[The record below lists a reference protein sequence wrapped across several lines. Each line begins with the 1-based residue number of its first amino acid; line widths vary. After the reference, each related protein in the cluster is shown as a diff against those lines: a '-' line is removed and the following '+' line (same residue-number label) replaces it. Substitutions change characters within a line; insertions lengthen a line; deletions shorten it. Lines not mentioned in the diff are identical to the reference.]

1 MATEVCWGW
10 HGVYRRRPWAASGM
24 RVEAAVFVPAA
35 VVQQQPQTSEGTE
48 APLLPPRVS
57 KELSASSPEFV
68 PGVPLAGGADGPT
81 PEGHDGSE
89 SATVAVEGY
98 GHMMPAGRC
107 LLGNDSYTYMD
118 PREFFTPVLLD
129 TISTE
134 HGTLQVQGQRLCWE
148 LAEAVDELLQVPRGS
163 CRESPWF
170 GVAGVRLQLTFFPT
184 GTGLTDAADSAVALQ
199 SDEKTKLKFQ
209 LFLNQKTSGMKVMLG
224 KKFSCDFR
232 QPQAGGDAKVA
243 VGIEVHENLMHSWFG

>member
-1 MATEVCWGW
+1 
-10 HGVYRRRPWAASGM
+10 M
-24 RVEAAVFVPAA
+24 RVEAAEFVPAA
-35 VVQQQPQTSEGTE
+35 AVQQQPQTSESIE
-48 APLLPPRVS
+48 APLLPSQVS

-68 PGVPLAGGADGPT
+68 PGAPLEGWVENNGLSKHIKSSADYGGDDGPT
-81 PEGHDGSE
+81 PEGLDGSE
-89 SATVAVEGY
+89 GAPVAVEDY
-98 GHMMPAGRC
+98 GHMMPPGNA
-107 LLGNDSYTYMD
+107 LLGDDSYNYID
-118 PREFFTPVLLD
+118 PQEFFTPVLLD

-148 LAEAVDELLQVPRGS
+148 LAEAVDGLLQVPRGS

-184 GTGLTDAADSAVALQ
+184 GTGLTDAGDSAVALQ
-199 SDEKTKLKFQ
+199 SDEKTKLKFE
-209 LFLNQKTSGMKVMLG
+209 LFLNQKSSGMKVMLG

-232 QPQAGGDAKVA
+232 QPQAGGDAKMA